1 MGTGYTRNDTGN
13 QIADGNVISA
23 APLDGEF
30 DALQSAFNASSGHTH
45 DGTSGEGGPVSKLG
59 PSAQVEQTTTALT
72 PSSDNAIDLGT
83 SSAEFKDLFLDG
95 TANIDKLVLA
105 ASDGSNDGVASSLEP
120 IATATHNLGSATY
133 AFNTAFVTALNVR
146 KSDAPVVTLTNLS
159 TDMTAT
165 EIVGSIIWESLDT
178 QQSGVDLAQIDAVIV
193 DSLDDAGGDQ
203 VSLTFKTG
211 NAESL
216 TLAMTLQDD
225 DIIAPDDIALRSDAS
240 VLAFGAD
247 DDVTLT
253 HVADTGLLLNSTM
266 AIQFNDA
273 SQFIN
278 APNATTLDINAT
290 DEVEVNA
297 TLMDVNANLD
307 VSGTYT
313 GGGLMTTGGN
323 IVIPDGGQIGSASDT
338 NALTISSG
346 GVVAVT
352 ATTANTDATDGALT
366 VAGGA
371 SVAADFSVGDDLR
384 LASDSSE
391 LSFGADGEVKFT
403 HVHNTGLQ
411 VTGNLVMMGTT
422 SAAGSIQFREDTDNG
437 TNAVTL
443 IGPASTTDITLT
455 LPSTA
460 GTLALTSDIATS
472 GISSG
477 NIATFGSGVVDNDFL
492 RIDGTTVEGRSASE
506 VLSDI
511 GGISATST
519 DTLTNKSL
527 TAPVLT
533 GSSSAAGS
541 ILFKE
546 DTDNGTNAV
555 TLIGPAATTD
565 VTLTLPNVT
574 ANTSLAALNL
584 AQEYT
589 ASQNFDEQTLTD
601 GSSIDWNLQTQ
612 QVAIVTLGGNRTFN
626 APSNHAAGLVCVLTI
641 VQDGTGS
648 RTATFNSAFKFR
660 GAAPTLTTTASARDI
675 LIFISDGTNLREIGR
690 SLNPN

>member
-1 MGTGYTRNDTGN
+1 MAGYTRNDTAN
-13 QIADGNVISA
+13 NIADGNVINA

-30 DALQSAFNASSGHTH
+30 NAIEAAFNVSSGHTH
-45 DGTSGEGGPVSKLG
+45 DGSTTGDGGPVSKLG
-59 PSAQVEQTTTALT
+59 PSAQLEQTSSALT
-72 PSSDNAIDLGT
+72 PSSNNAIDLGT
-83 SSAEFKDLFLDG
+83 SSAEFKDLYLNG
-95 TANIDKLVLA
+95 VAYIDKLTVA
-105 ASDGSNDGVASSLEP
+105 ASNGGTDGVGSHLEP
-120 IATATHNLGSATY
+120 TATATYNLGSSTY

-178 QQSGVDLAQIDAVIV
+178 QQSGVDLAQIDAVVV
-193 DSLDDAGGDQ
+193 DSLDDAGDDQ
-203 VSLTFKTG
+203 VKLTFKTG

-216 TLAMTLQDD
+216 TLAMTLQSD
-225 DIIAPDDIALRSDAS
+225 DIIAADDVALQSDAS
-240 VLAFGAD
+240 VLSFGAD
-247 DDVTLT
+247 NDVTLT
-253 HVADTGLLLNSTM
+253 HVHDTGLLLNSTM

-323 IVIPDGGQIGSASDT
+323 IVIPDAGQIGSASDT
-338 NALTISSG
+338 NAITISSG
-346 GVVAVT
+346 GVVAIT

-371 SVAADFSVGDDLR
+371 SVAADLSVGDDLR
-384 LASDSSE
+384 LASDGSI
-391 LSFGADGEVKFT
+391 LSFGTDGEVSLT

-411 VTGNLVMMGTT
+411 VTGNMVMMGTS

-460 GTLALTSDIATS
+460 GTLALTSDIASS

-477 NIATFGSGVVDNDFL
+477 NVATFGSGVVDNDFL

-506 VLSDI
+506 LLSDI
-511 GGISATST
+511 GAISATST

-527 TAPVLT
+527 TAPILT

-555 TLIGPAATTD
+555 TLIGPESTAD
-565 VTLTLPNVT
+565 VTVTLPNQAT
-574 ANTSLAALNL
+574 TLAGLAI
-584 AQEYT
+584 AQEYSK
-589 ASQNFDEQTLTD
+589 AQNFDATTVTSSSNVLAWDVSANQVTSVTTSETI
-601 GSSIDWNLQTQ
+601 SSITHSN
-612 QVAIVTLGGNRTFN
+612 QVDGGVYILRIIQGSTGYAVGGWASTFEFASGATPSLSAIN
-626 APSNHAAGLVCVLTI
+626 SEHILVFL
-641 VQDGTGS
+641 
-648 RTATFNSAFKFR
+648 
-660 GAAPTLTTTASARDI
+660 
-675 LIFISDGTNLREIGR
+675 SDGTRLLEIGR
-690 SLNPN
+690 STNLAA

>member
-1 MGTGYTRNDTGN
+1 MAGYTRNDTAN
-13 QIADGNVISA
+13 NIADGNVINA

-30 DALQSAFNASSGHTH
+30 NAIEAAFNVSSGHTH
-45 DGTSGEGGPVSKLG
+45 DGSTTGDGGPVSKLG
-59 PSAQVEQTTTALT
+59 PSAQLEQTSSALT
-72 PSSDNAIDLGT
+72 PSSNNTIDLGT
-83 SSAEFKDLFLDG
+83 SSAEFKDLYLNG
-95 TANIDKLVLA
+95 VAYIDKLTVA
-105 ASDGSNDGVASSLEP
+105 ASNGGTDGVGSHLEP
-120 IATATHNLGSATY
+120 TATATYNLGSSTY

-178 QQSGVDLAQIDAVIV
+178 QQSGVDLAQIDAVVV
-193 DSLDDAGGDQ
+193 DTLDDSGDDQ
-203 VSLTFKTG
+203 VKLTFKTG

-216 TLAMTLQDD
+216 TLAMTLQND
-225 DIIAPDDIALRSDAS
+225 DIIAPDDVALQSDAS
-240 VLAFGAD
+240 VLSFGAD

-253 HVADTGLLLNSTM
+253 HVHDTGLLLNSTM

-323 IVIPDGGQIGSASDT
+323 IVIPDAGQIGSASDT
-338 NALTISSG
+338 NAITISSG

-371 SVAADFSVGDDLR
+371 SVAADLSVGDDLR
-384 LASDSSE
+384 LASDGSI
-391 LSFGADGEVKFT
+391 LSFGTDGEVSLT

-411 VTGNLVMMGTT
+411 VTGNMVMMGTS

-443 IGPASTTDITLT
+443 IGPASTADITLT

-460 GTLALTSDIATS
+460 GTLALTTDIASS

-477 NIATFGSGVVDNDFL
+477 NVATFGSGVVDNDFL

-511 GGISATST
+511 GAITASST

-527 TAPVLT
+527 TAPILT
-533 GSSSAAGS
+533 GSSSSAGS

-555 TLIGPAATTD
+555 TLIGPSATADVTVTLPNAATT
-565 VTLTLPNVT
+565 
-574 ANTSLAALNL
+574 LAGLAV

-589 ASQNFDEQTLTD
+589 ASQNFDEQSLSD
-601 GSSIDWNLQTQ
+601 GTNIDWNLQTQ
-612 QVAIVTLGGNRTFN
+612 QVATVTLGGNRTFN
-626 APSNHAAGLVCVLTI
+626 APSNHAAGLVCILTI

-648 RTATFNSAFKFR
+648 RTATFNSAFKFTR
-660 GAAPTLTTTASARDI
+660 GSAPTLTTTASARDV
-675 LIFISDGTNLREIGR
+675 LVFISDGTNLREIGR
-690 SLNPN
+690 SLNPS

>member
-460 GTLALTSDIATS
+460 GTLALTSDIASS

-511 GGISATST
+511 GAITASST

>member
-216 TLAMTLQDD
+216 TLAMTLQND

>member
-1 MGTGYTRNDTGN
+1 MAGYTRNDTAN
-13 QIADGNVISA
+13 NIADGNVINA

-30 DALQSAFNASSGHTH
+30 NAIEAAFNVSSGHTH
-45 DGTSGEGGPVSKLG
+45 DGSTTGDGGPISKLG
-59 PSAQVEQTTTALT
+59 PSAQLEQTSSALT
-72 PSSDNAIDLGT
+72 PSSNNAIDLGT
-83 SSAEFKDLFLDG
+83 SSAEFKDLYLNG
-95 TANIDKLVLA
+95 VAYIDKLTVA
-105 ASDGSNDGVASSLEP
+105 ASNGGTDGVGSHLEP
-120 IATATHNLGSATY
+120 TATATYNLGSSTY

-146 KSDAPVVTLTNLS
+146 KNDAPVVTLTNLS

-178 QQSGVDLAQIDAVIV
+178 QQSGVDLAQIDAVVV
-193 DSLDDAGGDQ
+193 DSLDDAGDDQ
-203 VSLTFKTG
+203 VKLTFKTG

-216 TLAMTLQDD
+216 TLAMTLQSD
-225 DIIAPDDIALRSDAS
+225 DIIAADDVFLQSDGAILS
-240 VLAFGAD
+240 FGAD
-247 DDVTLT
+247 NDVTLT
-253 HVADTGLLLNSTM
+253 HVHDTGLLLNSTM

-323 IVIPDGGQIGSASDT
+323 IVIPDAGQIGSASDT
-338 NALTISSG
+338 NAITISSG
-346 GVVAVT
+346 GVVAIT

-371 SVAADFSVGDDLR
+371 SVAADLSVGDDLR
-384 LASDSSE
+384 LASDGSI
-391 LSFGADGEVKFT
+391 LSFGTDGEVSLT

-411 VTGNLVMMGTT
+411 VTGNMVMMGTS

-443 IGPASTTDITLT
+443 IGPASTADITLT

-460 GTLALTSDIATS
+460 GTLALTTDIASS

-477 NIATFGSGVVDNDFL
+477 NVATFGSGVVDNDFL
-492 RIDGTTVEGRSASE
+492 RIDGTTVEGRNASE
-506 VLSDI
+506 LLSDI
-511 GGISATST
+511 GAISATST

-527 TAPVLT
+527 TAPILT

-555 TLIGPAATTD
+555 TLIGPESTAD
-565 VTLTLPNVT
+565 VTVTLPNQAT
-574 ANTSLAALNL
+574 TLAGLAI
-584 AQEYT
+584 AQEYSK
-589 ASQNFDEQTLTD
+589 AQNFDATTVTSSSNVLAWDVSANQVTSVTTSETI
-601 GSSIDWNLQTQ
+601 SSITHSN
-612 QVAIVTLGGNRTFN
+612 QVDGGVYILRIIQGSTGYAVGGWASTFEF
-626 APSNHAAGLVCVLTI
+626 ASGATPSLSATNSEHILVFL
-641 VQDGTGS
+641 
-648 RTATFNSAFKFR
+648 
-660 GAAPTLTTTASARDI
+660 
-675 LIFISDGTNLREIGR
+675 SDGTRLLEIGR
-690 SLNPN
+690 STNLAA

>member
-30 DALQSAFNASSGHTH
+30 DALQRAFNASSGHTH

-216 TLAMTLQDD
+216 TLAMTLQND

-460 GTLALTSDIATS
+460 GTLALTSDIASS

>member
-1 MGTGYTRNDTGN
+1 MAGYTRNDTAN
-13 QIADGNVISA
+13 NIADGNVINA

-30 DALQSAFNASSGHTH
+30 NAIEAAFNVSSGHTH
-45 DGTSGEGGPVSKLG
+45 DGSTTGDGGPVSKLG
-59 PSAQVEQTTTALT
+59 PSAQLEQTSSALT
-72 PSSDNAIDLGT
+72 PSSNNTIDLGT
-83 SSAEFKDLFLDG
+83 SSAEFKDLYLNG
-95 TANIDKLVLA
+95 VAYIDKLTVA
-105 ASDGSNDGVASSLEP
+105 ASNGGTDGVGSHLEP
-120 IATATHNLGSATY
+120 TATATYNLGSSTY

-178 QQSGVDLAQIDAVIV
+178 QQSGVDLAQIDAVVV
-193 DSLDDAGGDQ
+193 DTLDDSGDDQ
-203 VSLTFKTG
+203 VKLTFKTG

-216 TLAMTLQDD
+216 TLAMTLQND
-225 DIIAPDDIALRSDAS
+225 DIIAPDDVALQSDAS
-240 VLAFGAD
+240 VLSFGAD
-247 DDVTLT
+247 NDVTLT
-253 HVADTGLLLNSTM
+253 HVHDTGLLLNSTM

-323 IVIPDGGQIGSASDT
+323 IVIPDAGQIGSASDT
-338 NALTISSG
+338 NAITISSG

-371 SVAADFSVGDDLR
+371 SVAADLSVGDDLR
-384 LASDSSE
+384 LASDGSI
-391 LSFGADGEVKFT
+391 LSFGTDGEVSLT

-411 VTGNLVMMGTT
+411 VTGNMVMMGTS

-443 IGPASTTDITLT
+443 IGPASTADITLT

-460 GTLALTSDIATS
+460 GTLALTTDIASS

-477 NIATFGSGVVDNDFL
+477 NVATFGSGVVDNDFL

-511 GGISATST
+511 GAITASST

-527 TAPVLT
+527 TAPILT
-533 GSSSAAGS
+533 GSSSSAGS

-555 TLIGPAATTD
+555 TLIGPSATADVTVTLPNAATT
-565 VTLTLPNVT
+565 
-574 ANTSLAALNL
+574 LAGLAV

-589 ASQNFDEQTLTD
+589 ASQNFDEQSLSD
-601 GSSIDWNLQTQ
+601 GTNIDWNLQTQ
-612 QVAIVTLGGNRTFN
+612 QVATVTLGGNRTFN
-626 APSNHAAGLVCVLTI
+626 APSNHAAGLVCILTI

-648 RTATFNSAFKFR
+648 RTATFNSAFKFTR
-660 GAAPTLTTTASARDI
+660 GSAPTLTTTASARDV
-675 LIFISDGTNLREIGR
+675 LVFISDGTNLREIGR
-690 SLNPN
+690 SLNPS

>member
-460 GTLALTSDIATS
+460 GTLALTSDIASS

-675 LIFISDGTNLREIGR
+675 LVFISDGTNLREIGR

>member
-371 SVAADFSVGDDLR
+371 RVAADCSVGDDLR

-460 GTLALTSDIATS
+460 GTLALTSDIASS

>member
-216 TLAMTLQDD
+216 TLAMTLQND

-460 GTLALTSDIATS
+460 GTLALTSDIASS

-511 GGISATST
+511 GAITASST

-546 DTDNGTNAV
+546 DSDNGTNAV

>member
-59 PSAQVEQTTTALT
+59 PSAQVEHTTTALT

-133 AFNTAFVTALNVR
+133 AFNKAFVTALNVR

-460 GTLALTSDIATS
+460 GTLALTSDIASS

-541 ILFKE
+541 ILVKE

>member
-460 GTLALTSDIATS
+460 GTLALTSDIASS

>member
-1 MGTGYTRNDTGN
+1 MAGYTRNDTAN
-13 QIADGNVISA
+13 NIADGNVISA

-30 DALQSAFNASSGHTH
+30 NAIEAAFNVSSGHTH
-45 DGTSGEGGPVSKLG
+45 DGSTTGDGGPVSKLG
-59 PSAQVEQTTTALT
+59 PSAQLEQTSSALT
-72 PSSDNAIDLGT
+72 PSSNNTIDLGT
-83 SSAEFKDLFLDG
+83 SSAEFKDLYLNG
-95 TANIDKLVLA
+95 VAYIDKLTVA
-105 ASDGSNDGVASSLEP
+105 ASNGGTDGVGSHLEP
-120 IATATHNLGSATY
+120 TATATYNLGSSTY

-178 QQSGVDLAQIDAVIV
+178 QQSGVDLAQIDAVVV
-193 DSLDDAGGDQ
+193 DTLDDSGDDQ
-203 VSLTFKTG
+203 VKLTFKTG

-216 TLAMTLQDD
+216 TLAMTLQSD
-225 DIIAPDDIALRSDAS
+225 DIIAPDDVALQSDAS
-240 VLAFGAD
+240 VLSFGAD
-247 DDVTLT
+247 NDVTLT
-253 HVADTGLLLNSTM
+253 HVHDTGLLLNSTM

-323 IVIPDGGQIGSASDT
+323 IVIPDAGQIGSASDT
-338 NALTISSG
+338 NAITISSG

-371 SVAADFSVGDDLR
+371 SVAADLSVGDDLR
-384 LASDSSE
+384 LASDGSI
-391 LSFGADGEVKFT
+391 LSFGTDGEVSLT

-411 VTGNLVMMGTT
+411 VTGNMVMMGTS

-443 IGPASTTDITLT
+443 IGPASTADITLT

-460 GTLALTSDIATS
+460 GTLALTTDIASS

-477 NIATFGSGVVDNDFL
+477 NVATFGSGVVDNDFL

-511 GGISATST
+511 GAITASST

-527 TAPVLT
+527 TAPILT
-533 GSSSAAGS
+533 GSSSSAGS

-555 TLIGPAATTD
+555 TLIGPSATADVTVTLPNAATT
-565 VTLTLPNVT
+565 
-574 ANTSLAALNL
+574 LAGLAV

-589 ASQNFDEQTLTD
+589 ASQNFDEQSLSD
-601 GSSIDWNLQTQ
+601 GTNIDWNLQTQ
-612 QVAIVTLGGNRTFN
+612 QVATVTLGGNRTFN
-626 APSNHAAGLVCVLTI
+626 APSNHAAGLVCILTI

-648 RTATFNSAFKFR
+648 RTATFNSAFKFTR
-660 GAAPTLTTTASARDI
+660 GSAPTLTTTASARDV
-675 LIFISDGTNLREIGR
+675 LVFISDGTNLREIGR
-690 SLNPN
+690 SLNPS